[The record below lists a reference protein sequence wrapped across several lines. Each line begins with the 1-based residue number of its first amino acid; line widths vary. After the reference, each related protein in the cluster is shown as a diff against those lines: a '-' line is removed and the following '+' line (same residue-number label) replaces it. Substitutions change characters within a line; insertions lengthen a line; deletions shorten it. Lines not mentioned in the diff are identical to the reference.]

1 MIRTE
6 HREEKWPF
14 AFVKYEPEKK
24 ITNPPI
30 IIQLHGAG
38 ERGDGKDDLSLVDV
52 HGLSKIMGGEDLPAI
67 FIMPQCPKD
76 SFWAARVESIIRFIE
91 MLIEEYGIDKNR
103 VYLTGLSM
111 GGFGTWFTAM
121 ARPDLFAAI
130 APVCG
135 GGMPWNAGVLTMPI
149 WAFHG
154 ALDKTVLPE
163 ESEKMVNAVNKRG
176 GSARLT
182 IYPENAHD
190 AWSDTFSNPEVYEWL
205 LSHKNENAKEL
216 INEYSN
222 NVKDFG

>member
-14 AFVKYEPEKK
+14 PFVKYEPKEAVA
-24 ITNPPI
+24 NPPI

-38 ERGDGKDDLSLVDV
+38 ERGKGGEDLALVDV
-52 HGLSKIMGGEDLPAI
+52 HGFPKIMNEEFPAI
-67 FIMPQCPKD
+67 FVMPQCPTN
-76 SFWAARVESIIRFIE
+76 SFWAARVESIVRFVE
-91 MLIEEYGIDKNR
+91 MLVEEYGIDKNR

-135 GGMPWNAGVLTMPI
+135 GGMPWNAATLTMPV

-154 ALDKTVLPE
+154 AEDDVVLP
-163 ESEKMVNAVNKRG
+163 SNSDDMVNALEALGYDVMYTRVPGVGHNVWEHAYNKELV
-176 GSARLT
+176 A
-182 IYPENAHD
+182 
-190 AWSDTFSNPEVYEWL
+190 WL
-205 LSHKNENAKEL
+205 LDKK
-216 INEYSN
+216 
-222 NVKDFG
+222 K